1 MFVDAVTTS
10 AVVAELN
17 QKILG
22 GRVQAVIEVDE
33 HSIGFEIYAR
43 QRHYLLASIDPKTAR
58 CQLVSEKLRR
68 GTEKPSTVA
77 LLMRK
82 YLDGAHLKAI
92 TQPAWERIIHF
103 DFSGE
108 SGDTRLIVETMDK
121 RSNILLTADG
131 TILDSLKRV
140 GSDQNRYR
148 VMLPGKPYVPPPSQ
162 EKMLPELVR
171 ANHLVDFLKASPD
184 APAWRALVSNI
195 AGISPLFAREIIYR
209 ASEDAEAPTFDLSGD
224 VVFAAFYTMIADV
237 DHSRWSPCVAKPKEG
252 EGFTAFAAYTL
263 THMENVEARDSISA
277 AMANYFGAPV
287 GTEAYSA
294 GKETVQAQL
303 DEALDRLRRKLAS
316 LERQAASDEQ
326 IEALRKKGE
335 LLYAYAYSIQPKQ
348 ASFEAQY
355 DPEGPMLTIELD
367 PAVNAIENAKR
378 YFERYEKSK
387 RAHEE
392 IPGLVKIARQEL
404 NYLEQLATD
413 LTLAESWPEIDEVRQ
428 SLQEGGYWRGP
439 RIRGPQ
445 GGKPGIRR
453 LTTPEGFVIFVGR
466 NSAQNHELVTKRSAP
481 LDLWLHVRGI
491 PGSHVIIKNDGRSI
505 PDNVIQRAAELAA
518 YYSAGRANT
527 LVEVDVT
534 ERRYVRP
541 IRGGKPG
548 MVNYKKERTLT
559 VKPRKDDQP

>member
-1 MFVDAVTTS
+1 MYVDAVTTS

-17 QKILG
+17 EKILG

-43 QRHYLLASIDPKTAR
+43 QRLYLLVSIDPKTAR
-58 CQLVSEKLRR
+58 CQLVSDKLRR
-68 GTEKPSTVA
+68 GTEKPSTVG

-121 RSNILLTADG
+121 RSNILLTAEG

-148 VMLPGKPYVPPPSQ
+148 VMLPGKPYVPPPPQ
-162 EKMLPELVR
+162 EKMLPEQVR
-171 ANHLVDFLKASPD
+171 AVHLADFLKGSPD

-195 AGISPLFAREIIYR
+195 AGISPLFAHEIIFR
-209 ASEDAEAPTFDLSGD
+209 ASEDAEAPAFDLSGD
-224 VVFAAFYTMIADV
+224 VVFSAFYAMISDV
-237 DHSRWSPCVAKPKEG
+237 DNSRWWPCVAKPKEG
-252 EGFTAFAAYTL
+252 EGYTAFAAYKL
-263 THMENVEARDSISA
+263 THMENVESRATIST
-277 AMANYFGAPV
+277 AMADYFGAPV
-287 GTEAYSA
+287 GIEAYSA
-294 GKETVQAQL
+294 GKETVQTQL
-303 DEALDRLRRKLAS
+303 DEALNRLRRKLAS

-355 DPEGPMLTIELD
+355 DPEGPMLTIKLD
-367 PAVNAIENAKR
+367 PALNAIENAKR

-387 RAHEE
+387 RAHDE
-392 IPGLVKIARQEL
+392 IPGLVKLTRQEVS
-404 NYLEQLATD
+404 YLEQLATD
-413 LTLAESWPEIDEVRQ
+413 LTLAESWPEIEEVRQ
-428 SLQEGGYWRGP
+428 SLHEGGYWRGP
-439 RIRGPQ
+439 RMRGSQ

-453 LTTPEGFVIFVGR
+453 LTTPDGFVIFVGR
-466 NSAQNHELVTKRSAP
+466 NSAQNHQLVTERSAP
-481 LDLWLHVRGI
+481 HDLWLHVRGI
-491 PGSHVIIKNDGRSI
+491 PGSHVIIKNDGRPI
-505 PDNVIQRAAELAA
+505 PDKVIQRAAETAA
-518 YYSAGRANT
+518 YYSAGRTNT
-527 LVEVDVT
+527 SVEVDIT

-548 MVNYKKERTLT
+548 MVNYKNERTLT
-559 VKPRKDDQP
+559 VKPRKGD